1 MIYLILSIL
10 SSTGIFILFRTLK
23 SFKINTLQVIVM
35 NYITACFTGFL
46 IYDGEISLN
55 AITSSGWFYGAV
67 ALGFLFIAIFNVIAL
82 TSQRNG
88 LSVASVASK
97 MSVVIPVIF
106 GLYVYKE
113 SMGAQKLIG
122 IVLALLAVY
131 LSSLKPKSDAK
142 LGKALLLPILL
153 FFGSGVIDTSIKYL
167 ETTYVAENG
176 IPVFSGTIFG
186 FAGFIG
192 IAIIVYKMLFQNMKF
207 ELKSIPF
214 GIALGLI
221 NYCSIYFLLKAL
233 QFEGLESS
241 TIFTVNNVAIV
252 AFSTLVGLVL
262 FKERIS
268 KINWMGIG
276 LALVSITL
284 ITLA

>member
-10 SSTGIFILFRTLK
+10 SSTGIFILFRMLK

-35 NYITACFTGFL
+35 NYITACCTGFL
-46 IYDGEISLN
+46 IYDGEVSLN

-67 ALGFLFIAIFNVIAL
+67 ALGFLFIAIFNVMAL

-106 GLYVYKE
+106 GLYVYNE
-113 SMGAQKLIG
+113 SMGAQKITG
-122 IVLALLAVY
+122 ILLALLAVY
-131 LSSLKPKSDAK
+131 LSSLKSKAEVK
-142 LGKALLLPILL
+142 LGKALFLPILL
-153 FFGSGVIDTSIKYL
+153 FLGSGVIDTSIKYL
-167 ETTYVAENG
+167 ETTYVATNG
-176 IPVFSGTIFG
+176 IPIFSGTIFA
-186 FAGFIG
+186 FAALIG
-192 IAIIVYKMLFQNMKF
+192 LMLLAYNVIFKTTKLQ
-207 ELKSIPF
+207 LKSVPF

-233 QFEGLESS
+233 QFESLESS
-241 TIFTVNNVAIV
+241 TIFTINNVAIV
-252 AFSTLVGLVL
+252 AFSTLVGLLL
-262 FKERIS
+262 FKEHIS
-268 KINWMGIG
+268 KINWIGIG